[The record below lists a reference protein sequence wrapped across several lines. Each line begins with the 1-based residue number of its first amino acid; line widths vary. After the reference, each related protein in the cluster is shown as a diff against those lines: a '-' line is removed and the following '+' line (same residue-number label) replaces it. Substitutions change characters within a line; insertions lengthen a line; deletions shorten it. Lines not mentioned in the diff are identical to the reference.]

1 MLAYQF
7 ASMPEIHLDFA
18 RSPGFLFADLNG
30 LVRREFDRR
39 IRRFGLTRAQ
49 WLVLFHLAR
58 QPGCSQ
64 SELAELL
71 QIGKISVGRHAERLI
86 RAGWIARRDHA
97 EDGRA
102 YLLHLTPRAER
113 MVARLTPVA
122 EQLRGEYLAG
132 ISRARREALIDDLMR
147 IKQNLLGLE
156 AIARR

>member
-7 ASMPEIHLDFA
+7 ASMPGVHSNFL
-18 RSPGFLFADLNG
+18 RSPGFLFADING
-30 LVRREFDRR
+30 MVRREFDRR
-39 IRRFGLTRAQ
+39 IRRFRLTRAQ
-49 WLVLFHLAR
+49 WLFLFHLAR

-86 RAGWIARRDHA
+86 KAGWIARRDHA

-102 YLLHLTPRAER
+102 YLLELTARAER

-122 EQLRGEYLAG
+122 NQLREEYLAG
-132 ISRARREALIDDLMR
+132 IPLARREALIDDLTR
-147 IKQNLLGLE
+147 IKKNLLGLE
-156 AIARR
+156 ANARR